1 MTAVR
6 TACAIASEYGYR
18 LYPLNPERYFV
29 ADALIRSCFEL
40 GNPKSAVLGTGKSSF
55 TSGHTRRGLLL
66 ELGCFAKTGSGHTWS
81 HVKNSQ
87 RKRVRARVCVSC
99 GVSDG
104 RTGVDPSTQSTLRRR
119 LALMVVGTLC
129 ALKIVLLGVLIKQV
143 MGAVLPAS
151 WSVWAVSYAALLS
164 SCFWDTLVC
173 RVIMEQVALT
183 AAVRCCAPSRRRP
196 RRLPP
201 VGDTHTL
208 FFRSAGVE

>member
-1 MTAVR
+1 
-6 TACAIASEYGYR
+6 
-18 LYPLNPERYFV
+18 
-29 ADALIRSCFEL
+29 
-40 GNPKSAVLGTGKSSF
+40 
-55 TSGHTRRGLLL
+55 
-66 ELGCFAKTGSGHTWS
+66 
-81 HVKNSQ
+81 
-87 RKRVRARVCVSC
+87 
-99 GVSDG
+99 
-104 RTGVDPSTQSTLRRR
+104 VDPSTQSTLRRR

-143 MGAVLPAS
+143 MGAVLPVS

-196 RRLPP
+196 CASLP
-201 VGDTHTL
+201 VWDTHAL